1 MTPEEAQK
9 FFANN
14 NLPKPAS
21 FPTPDEV
28 KHNAQKRATSLL
40 TNCAILRKVLDRH
53 EDVIRKRWMKKTKE
67 QRKKILL
74 TALPKLP
81 PFHRPDYLA
90 FRMENKEQRAQGT
103 KFGHAF
109 LRPYLN
115 VEDLVRGR
123 TLLLL
128 LNSRGRHD
136 PQMFSHADHEAAHL
150 GLLCAAIRLP
160 FLNEYTMVLDGTTVD
175 SYGKLISWDEDKDS
189 FELMITGRGFHPGEG
204 LMILEIQQ
212 GVWGFLVDCCRALL
226 HDLVSDNWISD
237 EIPIQPEP
245 PALVGDPTEWSTLAA
260 ITAEAPYRV
269 PAHIDFER
277 LKAVVSAKREAAED
291 HVWSLRED
299 PGYFADCVVDWSE
312 HRQET
317 LLDTNGRRHP
327 NLDRPLFWNR
337 VIGGVVFDAHG
348 NLIIWDLIESELT
361 KLSNLKEKYADE
373 ISPEKSLPPEYL
385 GALLKFRHLLDQ
397 ASKGPI
403 LNLKSGVPASPPLRS
418 LFVREP
424 QKPGSTMIV
433 VKTKSGL
440 HRDQLMWV
448 FQSLWDEK
456 QLHFYRLPNLMDEL
470 ERLVQSN
477 PAQKERLSGWVT
489 RVFSDLG
496 VIAAARHELS
506 IYMPWASGLDN
517 EHARRD
523 EEIKQDFI
531 DKSTFLA
538 NLEQNFK
545 NLKFTTTGSPSDGKF
560 NYPSDK
566 RRTQENTERMRVSE
580 ENLDKFWRMVDQQY
594 QEKTGKSLQD
604 TMRHLFT
611 EERNVERTPEWVE
624 PPKRPRKQ
632 PETHDS
638 EIPHQPLSQLSVNGD
653 KPSKPDIPAPKSKV
667 KTKGTAQP
675 SDLQPTESVNGEPR
689 HQPDVQPTIAVGK
702 RALKV
707 LMTLFHTPNQCE
719 QPGEVVWG
727 DFLHAMAATG
737 FAPQKLYGSVW
748 QFTPST
754 LDVERSIQFHEPHP
768 KSKIP
773 FRTARRIGRRL
784 TRTYGWHGE
793 MFALA

>member
-1 MTPEEAQK
+1 MTPEEARE
-9 FFANN
+9 FFKNN

-28 KHNAQKRATSLL
+28 KQNAQKRAASLL
-40 TNCAILRKVLDRH
+40 ANCAILRKILERH

-74 TALPKLP
+74 TALPQLP
-81 PFHRPDYLA
+81 PVHRPDYLA
-90 FRMENKEQRAQGT
+90 FRMETKEQRAKGT
-103 KFGHAF
+103 KFGHSY

-128 LNSRGRHD
+128 LNSRGRN
-136 PQMFSHADHEAAHL
+136 PPPMFAHSDHESAHL

-160 FLNEYTMVLDGTTVD
+160 FLNDYTMVLDGTTVD
-175 SYGKLISWDEDKDS
+175 SYGRLISWAEDPDG

-212 GVWGFLVDCCRALL
+212 GVWAFLVECCRALL
-226 HDLVSDNWISD
+226 HDIASDNLISD
-237 EIPIQPEP
+237 EIPVQPEP

-260 ITAEAPYRV
+260 NTAEAPYRV
-269 PAHIDFER
+269 PAHMDFER
-277 LKAVVSAKREAAED
+277 LKAVVSAKRAAAED
-291 HVWSLRED
+291 HAWSLRED
-299 PGYFADCVVDWSE
+299 PGYFADAVADWSE

-348 NLIIWDLIESELT
+348 NLVMWDLIESELT
-361 KLSNLKEKYADE
+361 KLSNLKEKYAKD

-385 GALLKFRHLLDQ
+385 DALLKFRHLLDQ

-433 VKTKSGL
+433 VKTKGGL
-440 HRDQLMWV
+440 HRDQLMWI

-470 ERLVQSN
+470 ERLIQN
-477 PAQKERLSGWVT
+477 DPKQKERLSGWVT
-489 RVFSDLG
+489 KVFSDLG

-506 IYMPWASGLDN
+506 IYTPWASGLDN

-523 EEIKQDFI
+523 EEIRQDFI
-531 DKSTFLA
+531 NKSIFLA
-538 NLEQNFK
+538 DLERDFK
-545 NLKFTTTGSPSDGKF
+545 NLAFSNSGSPSDGKF

-566 RRTQENTERMRVSE
+566 RRTQETTETMRIAE
-580 ENLDKFWRMVDQQY
+580 ENLDNFWRTVDQQY
-594 QEKTGKSLQD
+594 LEKTGKSLQD
-604 TMRHLFT
+604 TMQHLFA
-611 EERNVERTPEWVE
+611 EGRKVERTPEWVE
-624 PPKRPRKQ
+624 PPKRPPKQ
-632 PETHDS
+632 SEPQDS
-638 EIPHQPLSQLSVNGD
+638 EVPHQSSDVQSTEAANGD
-653 KPSKPDIPAPKSKV
+653 V
-667 KTKGTAQP
+667 K
-675 SDLQPTESVNGEPR
+675 
-689 HQPDVQPTIAVGK
+689 PTITVGK

-707 LMTLFHTPNQCE
+707 LATLFHIPNQCE
-719 QPGEVVWG
+719 QPGEILWG
-727 DFLHAMAATG
+727 DFLHAMAAIG

-748 QFTPST
+748 QFTPSD
-754 LDVERSIQFHEPHP
+754 LDVEHSIQFHEPHP

-784 TRTYGWHGE
+784 NRIYGWHGQ